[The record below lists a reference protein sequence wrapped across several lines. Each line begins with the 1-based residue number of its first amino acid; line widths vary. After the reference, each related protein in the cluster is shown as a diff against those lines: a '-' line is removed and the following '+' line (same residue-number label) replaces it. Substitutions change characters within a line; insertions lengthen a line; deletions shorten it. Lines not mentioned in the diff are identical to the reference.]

1 MWPSIFFS
9 KPASYS
15 LPLCPLVS
23 LMKPKSPQ
31 PLCNVSPPGSD
42 WVPLPPLGPWDSRQA
57 RLCLSTLSPRRP
69 SSLTSHNSVS
79 PGPWLTPPGG
89 CHSQTSRSFPL
100 SWLTVTLTSVTP
112 ATLLG
117 DSEVQGDPASALA
130 LSTWP
135 WFTAFLST
143 QLLSAGHT
151 PGTVLLPTQHC
162 RTGASPPTIQ
172 PSSWSHTGHHP
183 NCVHISQRTD
193 PVNAPNPLL
202 LPHGLVFT
210 CQNPNLVKYGSSTS
224 HLNR

>member
-1 MWPSIFFS
+1 MGRQDSVPLTPMWPSIFFS

-42 WVPLPPLGPWDSRQA
+42 WVPLPPLGPWDTRQA
-57 RLCLSTLSPRRP
+57 RLCLSTLSPQRP

-79 PGPWLTPPGG
+79 PGPWLTRPGG

-151 PGTVLLPTQHC
+151 PRTVLLPFILVPHW
-162 RTGASPPTIQ
+162 SPSELCAHFPAYRPCECPQ
-172 PSSWSHTGHHP
+172 PLAP
-183 NCVHISQRTD
+183 PSQSCIH
-193 PVNAPNPLL
+193 
-202 LPHGLVFT
+202 LPKPKL
-210 CQNPNLVKYGSSTS
+210 S
-224 HLNR
+224 